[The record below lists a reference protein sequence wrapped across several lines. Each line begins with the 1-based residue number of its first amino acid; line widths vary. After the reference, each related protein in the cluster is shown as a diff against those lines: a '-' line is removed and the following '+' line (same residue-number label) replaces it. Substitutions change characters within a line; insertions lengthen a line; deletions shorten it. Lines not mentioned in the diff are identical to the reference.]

1 MMKRILLTAAVIAV
15 AGCSILKHQRTEN
28 PYEKA
33 PFYTQWTNTGSPLDR
48 QINAVVAALR
58 QNPSSAPLHN
68 ELGQLLVQKGFPKD
82 GEREFDR
89 AVDADSHFYQAW
101 YNLGLIRA
109 ARNDYSGAERA
120 FHRTVRLAKG
130 HAEALFQ
137 LGLIEEEKHNSA
149 AAVDY
154 YAKALRHNPAILDV
168 KVNPRVLDSRLMHLV
183 LLRNY
188 ERDHARQ
195 ASRFLGTPAGYA
207 PPAPPQTPPQAEQA
221 ASPQATPQQ
230 IVTPSAPVTEQGKQ
244 SSPPR
249 TTT

>member
-1 MMKRILLTAAVIAV
+1 MKRILLTAAVIAM
-15 AGCSILKHQRTEN
+15 AGCSILKHQRN
-28 PYEKA
+28 PYEKP
-33 PFYTQWTNTGSPLDR
+33 PFYTQWTNTDSPLDR
-48 QINAVVAALR
+48 QINAVIAALR

-82 GEREFDR
+82 GEREFER
-89 AVDADSHFYQAW
+89 AVHADSHFYQAW

-109 ARNDYSGAERA
+109 ARNDYFGAERA

-130 HAEALFQ
+130 HSEALFH
-137 LGLIEEEKHNSA
+137 LGLIEEEKHNNE

-168 KVNPRVLDSRLMHLV
+168 KVNPRVLDSKLMHLV
-183 LLRNY
+183 VLRNY

-207 PPAPPQTPPQAEQA
+207 PPAPPQAEQA
-221 ASPQATPQQ
+221 PSPQATPQQ

-244 SSPPR
+244 STPPK

>member
-1 MMKRILLTAAVIAV
+1 MKRILLTAAVIAV
-15 AGCSILKHQRTEN
+15 AGCSVLKHQRTEN
-28 PYEKA
+28 PYEKP

-48 QINAVVAALR
+48 EINAVVDALR

-68 ELGQLLVQKGFPKD
+68 ELGQLLVRKGFPKD
-82 GEREFDR
+82 GEREFKR
-89 AVDADSHFYQAW
+89 AVDADPHFYQGW

-130 HAEALFQ
+130 HAEALFE
-137 LGLIEEEKHNSA
+137 LGLIEEEKHNTA

-168 KVNPRVLDSRLMHLV
+168 KVNPRVLDSKLMHLV

-207 PPAPPQTPPQAEQA
+207 PPAPPQVEQA
-221 ASPQATPQQ
+221 PSPQATPQQ
-230 IVTPSAPVTEQGKQ
+230 IVTPSAPVTEQGTQ
-244 SSPPR
+244 STPPK